1 MKKLKIKDK
10 IKQSLQTSIEINN
23 CIIEDQIGLLEEI
36 VQVVVTAFRR
46 KKKMVFF
53 GNGGSAADA
62 QHLVAEFVCRFKKDR
77 ISLPAIA
84 LTTNT
89 SLLTA
94 IGNDMGFESIFSRQ
108 IEALVKAGD
117 VVVGISTSGNSPN
130 ILKGI
135 KCAKKKGA
143 VTIAFTGTKGE
154 KLSKLTDFCFTVP
167 SSDVPRIQEFHIM
180 VGHIICELAEDIL
193 F

>member
-1 MKKLKIKDK
+1 MKKLKTKDK

-23 CIIEDQIGLLEEI
+23 CIIKDQIGLIEGI
-36 VQVVVTAFRR
+36 VQVVVKAFRR
-46 KKKMVFF
+46 RKKIVFF

-62 QHLVAEFVCRFKKDR
+62 QHLVAEFVCRFRKDR

-94 IGNDMGFESIFSRQ
+94 IGNDMGFECVFSRQ

-130 ILKGI
+130 VLKGI

-143 VTIAFTGTKGE
+143 ITIAFTGSKGG
-154 KLSKLTDFCFTVP
+154 KLFKLADFCFTVP
-167 SSDVPRIQEFHIM
+167 SSDVPRIQESHIM
-180 VGHIICELAEDIL
+180 VGHIICELVEDIM

>member
-1 MKKLKIKDK
+1 MQNKIKE
-10 IKQSLQTSIEINN
+10 ILQTSIKINN
-23 CIIEDQIGLLEEI
+23 CIIEDQTGMIEKI
-36 VQVVVTAFRR
+36 VQVMVNAYR
-46 KKKMVFF
+46 KGKKIVFF

-94 IGNDMGFESIFSRQ
+94 IGNDKNFDSIFSRQ
-108 IEALVKAGD
+108 VEAFVKKGD
-117 VVVGISTSGNSPN
+117 IVVGISTSGNSPN
-130 ILKGI
+130 VLKGI
-135 KCAKKKGA
+135 KCAKEKGGI
-143 VTIAFTGTKGE
+143 TIAFTGSNGK
-154 KLSKLTDFCFTVP
+154 KLSNLADFCFVVP
-167 SSDVPRIQEFHIM
+167 SSDVPRIQEIHIM
-180 VGHIICELAEDIL
+180 VGHIVCELVEDIL

>member
-1 MKKLKIKDK
+1 MKKLKTKDK
-10 IKQSLQTSIEINN
+10 IKQGLQESIEINN
-23 CIIEDQIGLLEEI
+23 CIIKDQIGLLEKI
-36 VQVVVTAFRR
+36 VQVVVKAFRR
-46 KKKMVFF
+46 KKKIVFF

-77 ISLPAIA
+77 ISLPAVA

-108 IEALVKAGD
+108 IEALVNAGD

-130 ILKGI
+130 VLKGI
-135 KCAKKKGA
+135 KCAKEKGA
-143 VTIAFTGTKGE
+143 ITIAFTGSKGR
-154 KLSKLTDFCFTVP
+154 KLSKLADFCFTVP
-167 SSDVPRIQEFHIM
+167 SPDVPRIQEFHIM
-180 VGHIICELAEDIL
+180 VGHIICELVEDIM